1 MAKKKKIRF
10 KNNAYY
16 FRTYVTLESGERKQI
31 ERKGGKT
38 EKEAERALI
47 KFELEHEGK
56 YLRVNSKMKLF
67 DFLDKFFDEYSIN
80 WNGNSLITYKS
91 YLKFIKNNFKNISLN
106 RITTYT
112 LQQEF
117 NEISKKGYIQ
127 SYIQNIKMFLNR
139 SFKYATKTMKIL
151 DENPLEDVTV
161 KGKISIQKRA
171 FTLEELKEI
180 KKYLFSRKNK
190 RYYHLF
196 IILLNTG
203 ARLGEIMA
211 LEWKNIDFE
220 NSKISIKK
228 SLYYDNNGLAHLNE
242 MPKNKYSIRD
252 IYVNNETM
260 EIFKERLEIYNNNK
274 KELKNYFKDTG
285 FVFSRSDG
293 TLETRGCSDYFSK
306 LIKRKVNITSPTH
319 SLRHTHASFLVE
331 AGYDPKSIQERIGH
345 KDLKTTLNIYT
356 HISVERKKQLGTN
369 INFFTK
375 NSP

>member
-1 MAKKKKIRF
+1 MAKKIRF

-16 FRTYVTLESGERKQI
+16 FRTYVTLETGERKQV

-56 YLRVNSKMKLF
+56 HFRVNSKMYLF
-67 DFLDKFFDEYSIN
+67 DFLDRFVKEYSVN
-80 WNGNSLITYKS
+80 WNGNSEITCKG
-91 YLKFIKNNFKNISLN
+91 YLKFIKKSFKNIPIN
-106 RITTYT
+106 RINTYT

-117 NEISKKGYIQ
+117 NEISKKGYMQ
-127 SYIQNIKMFLNR
+127 SYIRNIKMFLNR
-139 SFKYATKTMKIL
+139 AFKYAIKTMKIL
-151 DENPLEDVTV
+151 DENPLEDVTI
-161 KGKISIQKRA
+161 KGKVSIQKRA

-180 KKYLFSRKNK
+180 KEYLFTRKNK

-203 ARLGEIMA
+203 ARVGEIMA
-211 LEWKNIDFE
+211 LEWKDVDFE

-228 SLYYDNNGLAHLNE
+228 SLYYDDGGIAHLNE

-252 IYVNNETM
+252 IYVNNE
-260 EIFKERLEIYNNNK
+260 RLKIYNNNK
-274 KELKNYFKDTG
+274 EDLKNHFKDNG
-285 FVFSRSDG
+285 FVFSRNDG
-293 TLETRGCSDYFSK
+293 TLEMRGCAAYFSI
-306 LIKRKVNITSPTH
+306 LIKRKINITSPTH
-319 SLRHTHASFLVE
+319 SLRHTHTTFLVE
-331 AGYDPKSIQERIGH
+331 AGYDLKSIQERMGH

-356 HISVERKKQLGTN
+356 HISTERKKQLGTN

-375 NSP
+375 K

>member
-139 SFKYATKTMKIL
+139 SFK
-151 DENPLEDVTV
+151 
-161 KGKISIQKRA
+161 
-171 FTLEELKEI
+171 
-180 KKYLFSRKNK
+180 
-190 RYYHLF
+190 
-196 IILLNTG
+196 
-203 ARLGEIMA
+203 
-211 LEWKNIDFE
+211 
-220 NSKISIKK
+220 
-228 SLYYDNNGLAHLNE
+228 
-242 MPKNKYSIRD
+242 
-252 IYVNNETM
+252 
-260 EIFKERLEIYNNNK
+260 
-274 KELKNYFKDTG
+274 
-285 FVFSRSDG
+285 
-293 TLETRGCSDYFSK
+293 
-306 LIKRKVNITSPTH
+306 
-319 SLRHTHASFLVE
+319 
-331 AGYDPKSIQERIGH
+331 
-345 KDLKTTLNIYT
+345 
-356 HISVERKKQLGTN
+356 
-369 INFFTK
+369 
-375 NSP
+375 